1 MKCPGCGLINPEIA
15 ESCDCG
21 YDFKTAKSPYYA
33 QRLPTEVRKT
43 LLVPRIAAGASAV
56 LLLVLTPFGLLI
68 PLVPLVW
75 YNRRLVWRRPPLP
88 LKQWLAQAVGI
99 GFLTC
104 VAALLG
110 LLVFPFDLTWIGFGE
125 AVYFATVA
133 LLNVV
138 LAVSAIRVYYGAG
151 RESGDIRV
159 LAQGLVSGLIY
170 SVCVVLLPL
179 AVGVPNH
186 VRPRVRAG
194 EAGPA
199 ANLRTVF
206 TANQTYSATY
216 QQGFAGTLAQLGPT
230 SGPCPGVSS
239 ACADLLDS
247 LLSGVNPSAAAP
259 IKSSYRFTYAAP
271 NASPSPE
278 KPNTTFSLVATPF
291 SPGAT
296 GTSTF
301 CVDQTGVVLR
311 DSSGSQKTAVA
322 TGCGWTVGGTVGP
335 L

>member
-1 MKCPGCGLINPEIA
+1 MRDAPEGHLPEPQPGPAPLVGRRALH
-15 ESCDCG
+15 
-21 YDFKTAKSPYYA
+21 
-33 QRLPTEVRKT
+33 
-43 LLVPRIAAGASAV
+43 VPRIAAGASAV
-56 LLLVLTPFGLLI
+56 LLLGLTLPGLMI

-75 YNRRLVWRRPPLP
+75 YNRRLLWQRPPLP

-99 GFLTC
+99 GSLTC
-104 VAALLG
+104 AAALLG
-110 LLVFPFDLTWIGFGE
+110 LLVFPFDLTWIGFWE
-125 AVYFATVA
+125 AVYFATLA

-151 RESGDIRV
+151 REPGDIRV

-179 AVGVPNH
+179 AVIIPN
-186 VRPRVRAG
+186 VLRPRIRAG

-199 ANLRTVF
+199 ASLRTVA

-216 QQGFAGTLAQLGPT
+216 HQGFAGTLAQLGPT
-230 SGPCPGVSS
+230 SGGCPVVSS

-247 LLSGVNPSAAAP
+247 VLSGANPP
-259 IKSSYRFTYAAP
+259 TTTPTKSGYQLTYTAP
-271 NASPSPE
+271 NVSPSPE
-278 KPNTTFSLVATPF
+278 RPNTIFSLVATPI
-291 SPGAT
+291 SPGVT

-301 CVDQTGVVLR
+301 CVDQTNVVLK
-311 DSSGSQKTAVA
+311 DSSGGQKTAAA
-322 TGCGWTVGGTVGP
+322 TGCGWTIGGTVGA